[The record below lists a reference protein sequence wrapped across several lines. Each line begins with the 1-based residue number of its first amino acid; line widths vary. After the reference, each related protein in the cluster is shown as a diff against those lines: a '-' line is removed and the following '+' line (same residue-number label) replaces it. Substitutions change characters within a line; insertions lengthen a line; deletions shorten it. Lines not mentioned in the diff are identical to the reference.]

1 MNKLL
6 PKFFAQPSAKLLAV
20 FIVVFTIGI
29 VSLFLH
35 DRQRNLTNLYVMEK
49 QLSATRQGLL
59 GRTQLQSLG
68 VSTWIT
74 RLVNLAG
81 RTV

>member
-6 PKFFAQPSAKLLAV
+6 PKFCAQPPAKLLAV

-29 VSLFLH
+29 ASLFLY

-49 QLSATRQGLL
+49 QLSVTRNDLL
-59 GRTQLQSLG
+59 GYSGDDMQTFVSLY
-68 VSTWIT
+68 
-74 RLVNLAG
+74 LG
-81 RTV
+81 RGHLWQ